1 MNNFSDLV
9 QKAFYMGVGL
19 VSYANERAG
28 SKIAELQQNAQK
40 LADELVERGEM
51 TTEEAKQFVEDI
63 VNRAQQEQAKEEA
76 EKQTRSEP
84 RRIEIIDDEDQQ
96 TSSQSQE
103 EPEEVD
109 HLRQEVE
116 RLQEELRNLKQE

>member
-1 MNNFSDLV
+1 MNNFADLV

-19 VSYANERAG
+19 ASYAGERATTT
-28 SKIAELQQNAQK
+28 ITELRQNAQK

-63 VNRAQQEQAKEEA
+63 VNRAQQEQAKENA
-76 EKQTRSEP
+76 EKETRSEP
-84 RRIEIIDDEDQQ
+84 RRIEILDDEEPES
-96 TSSQSQE
+96 SSQSE
-103 EPEEVD
+103 KPEDID

-116 RLQEELRNLKQE
+116 RLQGELRNLRQE